1 MNLLE
6 QMAVSILSFF
16 CSVLSVIAWPLLFVG
31 DLLNLPGKYLRKY
44 DDRRRLSEFARNYGI
59 DVLDGDTS
67 TALVRKI
74 ADAAMGPKKD
84 DDGMEN

>member
-1 MNLLE
+1 MDLLE

-44 DDRRRLSEFARNYGI
+44 EDKRKLAEFARSYGI
-59 DVLDGDTS
+59 EVLDGDSS
-67 TALVRKI
+67 TVMVRKI